1 MSLYKAMSEEDVM
14 KARFDLLEDGDYD
27 AVVKSSVESMSRSNN
42 VMADMSV
49 AVYDKAGN
57 AHDIRD
63 FLVFTA
69 KMLWKIK
76 HFCDSSGQQKLYE
89 EEKFT
94 PLDAANQS
102 VRVRVRTQKGNEIPF
117 EKLNGKPV
125 GSCYPD
131 KNVIEDYL
139 PGKSDVIGKPA
150 DEFINDMIP
159 F

>member
-1 MSLYKAMSEEDVM
+1 MSLYRALNEEDVM
-14 KARFDLLEDGDYD
+14 KARFDLMEDGDYD
-27 AVVKSSVESMSRSNN
+27 AVVKSSIQSMSRSNN

-49 AVYDKAGN
+49 SVFDKAGN

-63 FLVFTA
+63 FLVFNV

-76 HFCDSSGQQKLYE
+76 HFCDSSGQEKIYAD
-89 EEKFT
+89 EKFT
-94 PLDAANQS
+94 PEMAANQH
-102 VRVRVRTQKGNEIPF
+102 VRVRIRTQKGNEIPF

-139 PGKSDVIGKPA
+139 PGKSDVPGKPA
-150 DEFINDMIP
+150 DEFLNDLIP